1 MDFSRKFF
9 PKGEAVTSFSF
20 LNIVCFRFI
29 ARKRASSWVGVLLGR
44 RRANHINLMQET
56 QAGIEWDIFYH
67 GLYGVGDASC
77 SWRGGGLGGQSLCR
91 YHPFPYRTLI
101 IAEYFPRK

>member
-29 ARKRASSWVGVLLGR
+29 ARKRASSWVGVFP
-44 RRANHINLMQET
+44 RAEKGESQAACPIIITFKLQYTFTVVQDQHINFA
-56 QAGIEWDIFYH
+56 AGNSDWY
-67 GLYGVGDASC
+67 
-77 SWRGGGLGGQSLCR
+77 
-91 YHPFPYRTLI
+91 
-101 IAEYFPRK
+101 